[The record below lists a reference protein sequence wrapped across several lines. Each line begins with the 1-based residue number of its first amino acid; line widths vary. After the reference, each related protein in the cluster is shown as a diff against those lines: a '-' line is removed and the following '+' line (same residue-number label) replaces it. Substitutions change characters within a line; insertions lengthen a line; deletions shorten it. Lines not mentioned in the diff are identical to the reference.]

1 MKFFAD
7 FHIHS
12 KYSRATSPDMVVEGI
27 AKACEEKG
35 IGLVGTGDFTH
46 PAWFSELKEKL
57 VPAGDGLFRFGK
69 THFILTVEVSNIYAK
84 KEKFR
89 KIHTVLFSPSF
100 EQVEAINNRLANYG
114 KLASDG
120 RPILSLDAG
129 EMVEMILEVAPDTF
143 ILPAHIWTPHFSL
156 FGSKSGFDR
165 IEDCFGNMA
174 EKITA
179 LETGLS
185 SDPRMNWRLS
195 DLDRYTLLSNSDAH
209 SPSKLGREAN
219 CFDCELS
226 YPEICDAIRSKDS
239 DRLLFTV
246 EFFPEEGKYHYDG
259 HRKCSARVHPEE
271 SIVNNDLCPVCG
283 KRVTIGVLH
292 RVMDLCDRKE
302 GDIPAGVIPYRNLI
316 PLREV
321 IAEAFEIGTNTA
333 TVEKEYQKLIENGYT
348 EFGILLDVSG
358 EDLARVTSDRIADG
372 VLRVRNGDVEILPG
386 YDGVFGEIRIFD
398 RVEKTEVKKEQMN
411 LF

>member
-12 KYSRATSPDMVVEGI
+12 KYSRATSPNMVVEGI

-46 PAWFSELKEKL
+46 PAWLSELKEKL
-57 VPAGDGLFRFGK
+57 EPTGDGLFRYGK
-69 THFILTVEVSNIYAK
+69 THFILTVEVNNIYAK
-84 KEKFR
+84 KGRVR

-100 EQVEAINNRLANYG
+100 ESVEAINQRLSRYTAKG
-114 KLASDG
+114 GLTSDG
-120 RPILSLDAG
+120 RPILTIDAG
-129 EMVEMILEVAPDTF
+129 EMVEMIIEVAPDTF

-165 IEDCFGNMA
+165 IEDCFGDMA

-185 SDPRMNWRLS
+185 SDPRMNWRFS
-195 DLDRYTLLSNSDAH
+195 DLDRFTLLSNSDAH

-226 YPEICDAIRSKDS
+226 YTEICDAIQNKNPN
-239 DRLLFTV
+239 RLLFTV

-292 RVMDLCDRKE
+292 RVMDLCDREE
-302 GDIPAGVIPYRNLI
+302 GDVPTGVIPYKNLI

-321 IAEAFEIGTNTA
+321 IAEAFEIGANTS

-348 EFGILLDVSG
+348 EFGILLDVPA
-358 EDLARVTSDRIADG
+358 EDLTRLRESLMVFFASETEMWRSFQDTMESSVRFASLVERVKQRQRRSR
-372 VLRVRNGDVEILPG
+372 
-386 YDGVFGEIRIFD
+386 
-398 RVEKTEVKKEQMN
+398 
-411 LF
+411 